1 VDFQKAVRYFLHM
14 SKRTSQVIISPE
26 GRILK
31 KLREKH
37 GLSMRT
43 VGEKLGLSDSYISQI
58 ENGRANCPKGES
70 LDRLLKVYGGIGQ
83 KYFFELCREWEKEST
98 DDDFIRDNLGKLS
111 EANLKLLKAM
121 MTTMLATE

>member
-1 VDFQKAVRYFLHM
+1 M
-14 SKRTSQVIISPE
+14 SKRTNQVIISPE

-37 GLSMRT
+37 GLSMRA
-43 VGEKLGLSDSYISQI
+43 VGEKLSLSDSYISQI
-58 ENGRANCPKGES
+58 ENGRANCPKGDS
-70 LDRLLKVYGGIGQ
+70 LDKLLKLYGGIGQ

-98 DDDFIRDNLGKLS
+98 DEEFIRDNLGKLS

-121 MTTMLATE
+121 ITTMLASK